1 MRSQKFDNLSYLKTM
16 AVRRSQNY
24 GTRRLLREVKQL
36 ETNPIPTVN
45 VAALPDKNNVYSWK
59 ILLTGPKESIY
70 EGLYLR
76 INMTLPTTYPL
87 DPPSSITIQG
97 ADKVPHPF
105 IFNNTLCIENFQKMK
120 DQEKGWNSLY
130 TLESI
135 FLQLQYFLWEGH
147 EKFKDHK
154 KNKKLIKQLIKKNE
168 EFKFGDRKK
177 GWPPAIPQDDFKEEE
192 FVNQSSELE
201 LYRNSLTCFHTKRTI
216 DEGPLGYGLK
226 VTRVARTGEV
236 KQANS
241 VSSLLSL
248 RGFIKY
254 GIRRSPAGETFGYWL
269 PAYLG
274 VDQKERTLHLTK
286 RAMSFIMT
294 NNTNRFEPM
303 MAPKVIL
310 KALFSSIL
318 NIVDQKKRPNIKII
332 RQIVHY
338 HGLML
343 LLAREYPEITE
354 FMEESIRTFL
364 TDKSS
369 RDKKGTPNLGQMLIC
384 CLFSKEYNFNDIIE
398 AYFEE
403 QLDRQVFWILNKIP
417 ELEDDSNTMVIDAN
431 RVEVTFAS
439 QIISYRLTMFYHD
452 YNQIIRS
459 QFKDWTSMLEYLEQ
473 NGCKLATDVEDK
485 ILETFKDCIATVK
498 NYDQYFERIGLPKR
512 NKDELVGM
520 LKQAVKNSKE
530 KKYHGEVDEV
540 IGLPD
545 EVEQINNY
553 LSKTKNIL
561 DFVEDGKLVE
571 KTEEEWKA
579 LCLERWPWMKNFYNA
594 DYDRTTL
601 PRDVAIE
608 QENRDK
614 TEFIAQSDSQEI
626 YHTVFKEKVKMT
638 KTASEY
644 YGANGVQDYD
654 EGFTWKQLFAKIDL
668 EEFVMTLHLHNDFK
682 SMYRRLDAV
691 ADLMTNFTLYIT
703 KCTNLK
709 SGYYYLCSVLSFFKN
724 IRVLTL
730 KAKGLSSLIPYK
742 AIVNL
747 KKGFSKMN
755 KEENTDLLKLRL
767 RDCNFD
773 QKNKSSEAV
782 IEIFE
787 NLPKL
792 VSLDLENS
800 NMLLMK
806 EKKLANIIIVSHPN
820 IRELRIVSSAHHDA
834 IAKGIADGLMRAKKL
849 EYLEFRS
856 NSCTKGITNL
866 LYNLA
871 FAPKLAVLDLSGN
884 GIFDQANFVENLQKL
899 ISISGSI
906 EYLNLGNLQVFHK
919 FQADMFKAIGEN
931 TSLKYLDLTNT
942 NNLNQ
947 TQNIPNLAHAI
958 AINARNKGAIEEL
971 FLGRVLAGHDSYL
984 MFVNNLWTSTYF
996 EERWYG
1002 DTYKADKMAGEEREK
1017 KFLCNLKTLDLSN
1030 ANIVCPGFNYEKY
1043 MKQITK
1049 ELPEWLRLFSICDKL
1064 QYLNLERAT
1073 MNIHHFESLRAYID
1087 QGYYDI
1093 RYSISKT
1100 IRCKL
1105 VQLSLAHINISKSA
1119 ATHLKEVIKQ
1129 FDALEVLQLNHC
1141 NLGVAGG
1148 IHMNEVIA
1156 QDNKIRIFD
1165 LCSNKIGVDGARNM
1179 GQALK
1184 TNTSIRFLDI
1194 GFNKIRD
1201 EGLRVIGESLAENQN
1216 SSIVCLGLRYN
1227 FLSDKAFTTLF
1238 ENLSKNPK
1246 LKINSILFR
1255 GNKTTDYHLDSHIKV
1270 STDYNS
1276 DIFIDITSKAHQIEE
1291 DRINRSVWVSHDAG
1305 SVQNLL
1311 SYFKEKE
1318 VGVVINIRTR
1328 TGKKYETVP
1337 NQRSFFIVEFA
1348 HPLSVDK
1355 ALILVSK
1362 KENYVGRKRVMFHRA
1377 GSSTFYY
1384 NKDCKS
1390 SKYMKN
1396 KQFNKVSDWS
1406 AAPVRAGRA
1415 GRGGRRGG
1423 RGGRCRNRR

>member
-45 VAALPDKNNVYSWK
+45 VAALPEKNNVYNWK
-59 ILLTGPKESIY
+59 ILLTGPKDSIY

-76 INMTLPTTYPL
+76 INMTLPPTYPL
-87 DPPSSITIQG
+87 DPPSAMTING
-97 ADKVPHPF
+97 GDKVPHPF

-120 DQEKGWNSLY
+120 EQEKGWNSLY

-154 KNKKLIKQLIKKNE
+154 KNKKLIKQLVKKNE
-168 EFKFGDRKK
+168 EFKFGNMKQ
-177 GWPPAIPQDDFKEEE
+177 GWPAAIAQDAFVEEE

-201 LYRNSLTCFHTKRTI
+201 LYRNSLSCYHTKRSI
-216 DEGPLGYGLK
+216 NEGPLGYGLK

-274 VDQKERTLHLTK
+274 ADQKERTLHLAK
-286 RAMSFIMT
+286 RALSFIMT
-294 NNTNRFEPM
+294 NNTNRFEPL
-303 MAPKVIL
+303 MAPKVLL
-310 KALFSSIL
+310 KAFFSSVL
-318 NIVDQKKRPNIKII
+318 NIVDQKKRPNINII

-338 HGLML
+338 HGLLL
-343 LLAREYPEITE
+343 LLAREFPEITE
-354 FMEESIRTFL
+354 YMEQTIRTFL

-431 RVEVTFAS
+431 RVEVTFTS

-452 YNQIIRS
+452 YNKIIRS
-459 QFKDWTSMLEYLEQ
+459 QFKDWTSLLEYLEQ
-473 NGCKLATDVEDK
+473 NGCKLGIDVEDK
-485 ILETFKDCIATVK
+485 ILETFKDCIQNVK
-498 NYDQYFERIGLPKR
+498 NYDQYFERIGLPKK
-512 NKDELVGM
+512 NKDQLVGM

-540 IGLPD
+540 IGLPE
-545 EVEQINNY
+545 EVDQINHY

-571 KTEEEWKA
+571 KTEEEWMA

-608 QENRDK
+608 HENRDS
-614 TEFIAQSDSQEI
+614 TQFIEQSDSQEI
-626 YHTVFKEKVKMT
+626 YHTVFKEKVKI
-638 KTASEY
+638 KKSASEY
-644 YGANGVQDYD
+644 YGSNGVQDY
-654 EGFTWKQLFAKIDL
+654 EENFTWKQLYTKIDL
-668 EEFVMTLHLHNDFK
+668 EECVMTLHLHNDFK
-682 SMYRRLDAV
+682 SMYRRLDIV

-709 SGYYYLCSVLSFFKN
+709 SGYYYLCSILSFFKN
-724 IRVLTL
+724 VRVLTI
-730 KAKGLSSLIPYK
+730 KSKGLQTSIPYK

-755 KEENTDLLKLRL
+755 TDDASTLLKLKFRN
-767 RDCNFD
+767 CTFD
-773 QKNKSSEAV
+773 QGNKSSEAM
-782 IEIFE
+782 IEIFD
-787 NLPKL
+787 NLPRL
-792 VSLDLENS
+792 ISLDLQAS
-800 NMLLMK
+800 NLLMMK
-806 EKKLANIIIVSHPN
+806 DKKMANIIIVSHPG
-820 IRELRIVSSAHHDA
+820 IKELRIVSSANHDL

-849 EYLEFRS
+849 EYLEFRGNCS
-856 NSCTKGITNL
+856 SKGITNL

-884 GIFDQANFVENLQKL
+884 SISDYDSFVENLQKL

-906 EYLNLGNLQVFHK
+906 EYLNLNQLQVFTR
-919 FQADMFKAIGEN
+919 FQIDMFKAIGEN
-931 TSLKYLDLTNT
+931 TSLRYLDLSNT
-942 NNLNQ
+942 GSQ
-947 TQNIPNLAHAI
+947 ASSVCKLAHSI
-958 AINARNKGAIEEL
+958 AINARKKGVLEEL
-971 FLGRVLAGHDSYL
+971 FLGSVLSTHNSFNT
-984 MFVNNLWTSTYF
+984 FVQNLWTSPYF
-996 EERWYG
+996 EEKWYG
-1002 DTYKADKMAGEEREK
+1002 DTYKAEKMAGEDRDK
-1017 KFLCNLKTLDLSN
+1017 TYICNLRTLDLER
-1030 ANIVCPGFNYEKY
+1030 ANIVCPSFNYEKY
-1043 MKQITK
+1043 MKEITR
-1049 ELPEWLRLFSICDKL
+1049 ELPEWLRLFSICNKL
-1064 QYLNLERAT
+1064 QRLSLARSTVTLN
-1073 MNIHHFESLRAYID
+1073 HFESLRAYIEK
-1087 QGYYDI
+1087 GYYTV
-1093 RYSISKT
+1093 YKNISKT
-1100 IRCKL
+1100 IQCKL
-1105 VQLSLAHINISKSA
+1105 IQLNLGHTMIYKTGAV
-1119 ATHLKEVIKQ
+1119 HLKEVIKSE
-1129 FDALEVLQLNHC
+1129 AMNSLEILQMNHC
-1141 NLGVAGG
+1141 YLGVAGG

-1156 QDNKIRIFD
+1156 QENKIRILN
-1165 LCSNKIGVDGARNM
+1165 LCANKIGVDGARNM

-1184 TNTSIRFLDI
+1184 SNSSIRFLDI
-1194 GFNKIRD
+1194 GYNKIRD
-1201 EGLRVIGESLAENQN
+1201 EGLRVIGESLAENKE
-1216 SSIVCLGLRYN
+1216 SSLQCLGLRCN
-1227 FLSDKAFTTLF
+1227 FLSDKAFQRLF
-1238 ENLSKNPK
+1238 ENLAKNEK

-1255 GNKTTDYHLDSHIKV
+1255 GNKTTDYHLDNHIKT
-1270 STDYNS
+1270 STDYNN
-1276 DIFIDITSKAHQIEE
+1276 DIFVDITSKAYYLEE

-1305 SVQNLL
+1305 SAFSLVE
-1311 SYFKEKE
+1311 YFKDRE

-1328 TGKKYETVP
+1328 FGKKYETVP
-1337 NQRSFFIVEFA
+1337 TARNFFIVEFA

-1362 KENYVGRKRVMFHRA
+1362 RENFVGGKRAMFYRA

-1396 KQFNKVSDWS
+1396 KQFNKFVDYSC
-1406 AAPVRAGRA
+1406 AGRGRGRA
-1415 GRGGRRGG
+1415 RGRGGRTRG
-1423 RGGRCRNRR
+1423 RNARRNRR